1 MWRSP
6 SAPHVA
12 SVEEVVSMLH
22 TTPRGLSSQEAERR
36 LQQVG
41 PNQIQK
47 APPIFLWK
55 ILWHQFSSPFIYLLL
70 AAAGISLFLGDYI
83 DAGVISTVLILN
95 ATIGFIQE
103 YRAEKAVEALRS
115 LTAPQAT
122 VLRDGVEQRLPAAQL
137 VPGDVVLLESG
148 VRVPA
153 DIRLSEAILLQIDES
168 ILTGES
174 APVYKDPSP
183 LPAETP
189 LSDRKNMVYA
199 GTMVT
204 SGRGRGYVVATG
216 ALTEMGRIAQSLA
229 QTEKGDIPLLR
240 RMERLA
246 KLIGIFIAGGTGLVF
261 FLGLL
266 FGYPLWEMFKVGVG
280 VAVAAIPEGL
290 PIVLTVTLARRV
302 WAMAQRN
309 ALVRHLA
316 AIETIG
322 RATVIGSDKTGTL
335 TENRMTVR
343 AFWTDGKRWLPAPSN
358 KDGIEALQ
366 ALALEISV
374 LANEAELAD
383 ESSPER
389 GGSGDPTDLA
399 LLWAALQAGYAPKAI
414 RIAQPE
420 VLRIPFE
427 PERRY
432 AASFR
437 QKGPSAYT
445 LYLKGAPEKVLSL
458 CTHRLTRE
466 GLVPIDSDFVLNAVA
481 SLAQEGMRVLGLA
494 YKPNLSTLP
503 SPPFPP
509 TDLIFVGLV
518 GLMDPPR
525 SGVSQAVAD
534 CQAAGIRVVMIT
546 GDHAVTAQ
554 AIAAQIGIS
563 TPEVITGEMLQRLS
577 PAQLEEKIETVN
589 VYARVSPEQKLEIVR
604 LLQKKG
610 EIVAVTGD
618 GVNDAPALKAAHVGI
633 GMGKGGTDV
642 AREASD
648 IILADDNFVTIRNA
662 VEEGRTAFQNIRNAT
677 FFLLSTGMASILLF
691 LVAILLGWPMPILP
705 AQLLWLN
712 LVTNGL
718 QDVAMAFE
726 PPLPGLMRQKPRPP
740 DEGII
745 SPLLWERTL
754 FIALLMAGVVAYL
767 FWYEYRLTGDLGKAQ
782 TVALTTFVLFQ
793 NFHIGNAR
801 AEYLSAFRLSPFRNP
816 FLVGAALIAL
826 GVHAMALYLPPTQF
840 VLRVVPIEPAAWLR
854 SIVWALSVILVGE
867 AHKWMRSPQ
876 RAWHG

>member
-6 SAPHVA
+6 SAPHAA
-12 SVEEVVSMLH
+12 SVEEVASTLH
-22 TTPRGLSSQEAERR
+22 TTSGGLSSQEAARR

-41 PNQIQK
+41 PNHIQK
-47 APPIFLWK
+47 APSISLWK

-70 AAAGISLFLGDYI
+70 AAAGISLLLKDYV
-83 DAGVISTVLILN
+83 DAAVISAVLILN
-95 ATIGFIQE
+95 AVIGFIQE
-103 YRAEKAVEALRS
+103 YKAEKAVEALRS

-148 VRVPA
+148 ARVPA
-153 DIRLSEAILLQIDES
+153 DIRLSETILLQVDES

-174 APVYKDPSP
+174 TPVYKDPTP
-183 LPAETP
+183 LPEETP
-189 LSDRKNMVYA
+189 LPDRKNMVYA
-199 GTMVT
+199 GTIVT

-216 ALTEMGRIAQSLA
+216 ALTELGRIAESLA
-229 QTEKGDIPLLR
+229 QTEKVGIPLLE

-246 KLIGIFIAGGTGLVF
+246 SVIGIFILSGIALIF

-266 FGYPLWEMFKVGVG
+266 LGYSLVEMFKVGVG

-309 ALVRHLA
+309 ALVRRLA

-335 TENRMTVR
+335 TENRMTVQ
-343 AFWTDGKRWLPAPSN
+343 AFWTDGTRWSPAPPN
-358 KDGIEALQ
+358 LREQDPLQ

-374 LANEAELAD
+374 LANEAEITEARARA
-383 ESSPER
+383 S
-389 GGSGDPTDLA
+389 GSGDPTDLA
-399 LLWAALQAGYAPKAI
+399 LLWAAIEAGYSPKAL
-414 RIAQPE
+414 RTAQPE

-437 QKGPSAYT
+437 QKGPSHYT
-445 LYLKGAPEKVLSL
+445 LYLKGAPEKVLAL
-458 CTHRLTRE
+458 CSQRLTQQ
-466 GLVPIDSDFVLNAVA
+466 GLVPIDTDFVLEAVA
-481 SLAQEGMRVLGLA
+481 SLAQGGMRVLGLA
-494 YKPNLSTLP
+494 YKPNLSALP
-503 SPPFPP
+503 SPPFQLA
-509 TDLIFVGLV
+509 DLIFVGLV

-525 SGVSQAVAD
+525 PGVSQAVAD
-534 CQAAGIRVVMIT
+534 CQAAGIRVIMIT
-546 GDHAVTAQ
+546 GDHAATAQ
-554 AIAAQIGIS
+554 AIAAQIGLS
-563 TPEVITGEMLQRLS
+563 TPEVITGEMLERLS
-577 PAQLEEKIETVN
+577 PEQLEEKIETVN

-677 FFLLSTGMASILLF
+677 FFLLSTGAASILLF
-691 LVAILLGWPMPILP
+691 LLAILLGWPMPILP

-726 PPLPGLMRQKPRPP
+726 PALPGLMRQKPRPP
-740 DEGII
+740 NEGII

-754 FIALLMAGVVAYL
+754 LIALLMAGVVAYL
-767 FWYEYRLTGDLGKAQ
+767 FWYEYQLTGDLAKAQ

-816 FLVGAALIAL
+816 FLLGAALIAL
-826 GVHAMALYLPPTQF
+826 GVHAAALYLPPTQF
-840 VLRVVPIEPAAWLR
+840 VLRVVPIELEAWLR
-854 SIVWALSVILVGE
+854 SIVWALSVIVVGE
-867 AHKWMRSPQ
+867 AHKWLRSPQ
-876 RAWHG
+876 RAWRG